1 MATCLLP
8 RGRSMPDVVIVDSG
22 VANLASI
29 TSGFARLGA
38 SVAVT
43 RAPTVVRQAPR
54 VVLRGVGA
62 CGGGMGALRA
72 GGLDGAMRD
81 VAASGTPLLGVCLG
95 MQLVCEAS
103 EETPG
108 VRGLGVIGGAC
119 RRLPGDVRVPHLG
132 WNTVTAA
139 PSGGLVATGVAAF
152 ANSYALRDAPPGW
165 TAAWTTHGIRFV
177 AALEQEGD
185 RVVACQFHP
194 ELSGAYGAALLGR
207 WLTGA
212 KVVPTPAAAA
222 APGLLPRVVPCLDV
236 KDGRV
241 VKGVRFQDLRDA
253 GDPATLAAA
262 YESQGADE
270 IVVLDVAASAEA
282 RATQLDTVA
291 RVRASIRIPLTVGG
305 GVRRV
310 DDARRFLAAGADK
323 VSVNTAA
330 IARPA
335 LLSELA
341 AEFGSQC
348 VVLAIDARHP
358 GAAMI
363 VPSIDVINGRA
374 VQLRRG
380 REFVLDGGDPLA
392 RLEQFAVA
400 GEVAV
405 VDLDAALGRGSNA
418 DLIREMVRRAPCRVG
433 GGIRDLDAARAW
445 LDSGAAK
452 IMIGTAASPELCAAL
467 PRERVIAAVDTD
479 RGQVVVDGWRRD
491 TGVPVV
497 ERIRAL
503 APVVGGFLFTQV
515 EREGAMDGFDF
526 QAVAEAVRAAGE
538 SRLTA
543 AGGIPTPGEIAR
555 LDPIGADAQVG
566 MAVYTG
572 RVPPGGAGASSLA
585 KPIDNSGRGVW
596 PTVVCDEWGRA
607 LGLVWSTAESLAR
620 AVEERRGV
628 YWSRSRQALWVK
640 RETSGNTQLL
650 LRVDL
655 DCDRDALR
663 FSVRQHGAGFF

>member
-1 MATCLLP
+1 
-8 RGRSMPDVVIVDSG
+8 
-22 VANLASI
+22 
-29 TSGFARLGA
+29 
-38 SVAVT
+38 
-43 RAPTVVRQAPR
+43 
-54 VVLRGVGA
+54 
-62 CGGGMGALRA
+62 
-72 GGLDGAMRD
+72 
-81 VAASGTPLLGVCLG
+81 
-95 MQLVCEAS
+95 
-103 EETPG
+103 
-108 VRGLGVIGGAC
+108 
-119 RRLPGDVRVPHLG
+119 
-132 WNTVTAA
+132 
-139 PSGGLVATGVAAF
+139 
-152 ANSYALRDAPPGW
+152 
-165 TAAWTTHGIRFV
+165 
-177 AALEQEGD
+177 
-185 RVVACQFHP
+185 
-194 ELSGAYGAALLGR
+194 
-207 WLTGA
+207 
-212 KVVPTPAAAA
+212 
-222 APGLLPRVVPCLDV
+222 
-236 KDGRV
+236 
-241 VKGVRFQDLRDA
+241 
-253 GDPATLAAA
+253 
-262 YESQGADE
+262 
-270 IVVLDVAASAEA
+270 
-282 RATQLDTVA
+282 
-291 RVRASIRIPLTVGG
+291 
-305 GVRRV
+305 
-310 DDARRFLAAGADK
+310 
-323 VSVNTAA
+323 
-330 IARPA
+330 
-335 LLSELA
+335 
-341 AEFGSQC
+341 
-348 VVLAIDARHP
+348 
-358 GAAMI
+358 MI

-452 IMIGTAASPELCAAL
+452 IMIGTAASPKLCAAL

-543 AGGIPTPGEIAR
+543 AGGITTTVEIAE
-555 LDPIGADAQVG
+555 LDRIGADAQVG
-566 MAVYTG
+566 MALYTG
-572 RVPPGGAGASSLA
+572 RLTLGAAVAASLA

-640 RETSGNTQLL
+640 GETSGNTQLL

-663 FSVRQHGAGFF
+663 FSVRQHGAGFCHLDRPACWPAEFALDDLERTIVTRAASSDPDSRTSKLLGDPALLAAKLREEAAELAKAETPGEAVHETADLLYMSLVALVRGGGSLAEVRAELARRHAGVTRRPMTAKAPADAP